1 MDADAPAPPPADDFE
16 PASAYLE
23 AALVPRRGSPLT
35 KAARTALT
43 IAAGLLTND
52 LESGPSAIDLVV
64 RRLSNG
70 REVIRMVA
78 GTSAEADRLLQTARR
93 DLDAKRVGDF
103 LAEWTPQAS
112 GPHPD
117 PRSPAPPDP

>member
-23 AALVPRRGSPLT
+23 AALVPRRGTPLV
-35 KAARTALT
+35 KAARTVLT
-43 IAAGLLTND
+43 IAAGLLTYD

-93 DLDAKRVGDF
+93 DLETKGVGDF
-103 LAEWTPQAS
+103 LAEWTPQPR
-112 GPHPD
+112 G
-117 PRSPAPPDP
+117 PRSDPPAPTPPGP